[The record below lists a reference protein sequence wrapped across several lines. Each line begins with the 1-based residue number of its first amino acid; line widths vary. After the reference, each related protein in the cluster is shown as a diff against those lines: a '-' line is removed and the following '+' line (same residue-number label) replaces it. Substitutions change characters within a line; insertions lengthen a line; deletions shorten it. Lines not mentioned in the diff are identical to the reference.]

1 MTARASCNMR
11 SLQDEDP
18 QPDLTTFMMA
28 RAMAEMFQD
37 DPDSPDAGA
46 ISGHPAEDGA
56 LGRWTSMS
64 FSVELRPLHVLS
76 CESWDLTHQTVS
88 DRILSDVLGCSLS
101 SRLGNPRAW
110 ARQAV
115 KSRSRA
121 AVRQRRRA

>member
-1 MTARASCNMR
+1 MTRAQALEARVLLAR
-11 SLQDEDP
+11 RERAIG
-18 QPDLTTFMMA
+18 MA
-28 RAMAEMFQD
+28 TA
-37 DPDSPDAGA
+37 
-46 ISGHPAEDGA
+46 DG
-56 LGRWTSMS
+56 LI
-64 FSVELRPLHVLS
+64 

-101 SRLGNPRAW
+101 SRLDNPRAW